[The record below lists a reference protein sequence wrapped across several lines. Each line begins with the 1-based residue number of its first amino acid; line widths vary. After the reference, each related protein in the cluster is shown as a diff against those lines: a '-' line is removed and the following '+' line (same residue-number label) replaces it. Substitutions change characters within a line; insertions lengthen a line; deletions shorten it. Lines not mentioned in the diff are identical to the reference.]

1 MSNQPPNNEP
11 WQSPPPYQT
20 GGLPPSP
27 PQWQLPPYQ
36 QSQQPPNT
44 YYPEQSYQ
52 QPPNT
57 YYPQQPYQQ
66 LYQPMPPQQPP
77 KKKSRLWLWI
87 VLAVVAVLLFGCI
100 GVFALISNAA
110 KNITTTTVS
119 SVDTAVATGTT
130 GNTPVTSTQH
140 FTVGQVVKVGD
151 TWDVTVNSVKTS
163 RGDQYSAPKSGNTYL
178 IIDLTMKNISSQEQN
193 VSSLISFDLKDS
205 TGQKYTE
212 TITTMSDIHPPDGK
226 VEAGAPLRGQLV
238 YEVPT
243 SIKDY
248 TLSFQADFTSSGQTI
263 WDIHM

>member
-1 MSNQPPNNEP
+1 
-11 WQSPPPYQT
+11 
-20 GGLPPSP
+20 
-27 PQWQLPPYQ
+27 
-36 QSQQPPNT
+36 
-44 YYPEQSYQ
+44 
-52 QPPNT
+52 
-57 YYPQQPYQQ
+57 
-66 LYQPMPPQQPP
+66 MPPQQPP

-243 SIKDY
+243 STKDY
-248 TLSFQADFTSSGQTI
+248 TLSFQAEFTSSGQTI

>member
-11 WQSPPPYQT
+11 WQSPPPYQN

-27 PQWQLPPYQ
+27 PQWQQPPYQ

-44 YYPEQSYQ
+44 YYP
-52 QPPNT
+52 
-57 YYPQQPYQQ
+57 QQPYQQ
-66 LYQPMPPQQPP
+66 PYQPMPP

-110 KNITTTTVS
+110 KNTSTVTVPS
-119 SVDTAVATGTT
+119 
-130 GNTPVTSTQH
+130 GNTPVPSTQH
-140 FTVGQVVKVGD
+140 FTVGQIVKIDD
-151 TWDVTVNSVKTS
+151 TWDVTLNSVKTS
-163 RGDQYSAPKSGNTYL
+163 SGDQYSAPKSGNTYL

>member
-11 WQSPPPYQT
+11 WQSPPPYQN

-27 PQWQLPPYQ
+27 QWQQPPYQ

-44 YYPEQSYQ
+44 YYPEQPYQ

-66 LYQPMPPQQPP
+66 PYQPMPPQPP

-100 GVFALISNAA
+100 GVFALIGNAA
-110 KNITTTTVS
+110 KNTSTITIPS
-119 SVDTAVATGTT
+119 
-130 GNTPVTSTQH
+130 GNTPVPSTQH
-140 FTVGQVVKVGD
+140 FTVGQIVKIGD
-151 TWDVTVNSVKTS
+151 TWDVTLNSVKTS

-205 TGQKYTE
+205 SGQKYTE

-248 TLSFQADFTSSGQTI
+248 TLSFQAGNVTAEEI
-263 WDIHM
+263 LIIRNKYVDIFRFN